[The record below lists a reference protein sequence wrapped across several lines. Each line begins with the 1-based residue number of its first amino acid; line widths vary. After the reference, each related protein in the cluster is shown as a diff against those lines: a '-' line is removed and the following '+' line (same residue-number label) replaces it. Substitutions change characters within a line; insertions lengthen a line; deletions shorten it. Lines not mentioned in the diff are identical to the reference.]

1 MNTAIDSPV
10 TETLLYHEQTKHH
23 FHRYAR
29 SLGFLDWANQP
40 NPFRFYEG
48 VTPVR
53 LPLLQKDP
61 ASEHPALYER
71 SRNAF
76 QDFTQKNIGAFL
88 ELSLGLSAWK
98 SIPGSTWALRM
109 NPSSGNLHPTEAHL
123 ILPAPA
129 CAAAVAA
136 GRLPGVTAGIFHYNS
151 YLHALEPR
159 AELPETLWQQI
170 KVHLHADG
178 FLVALTSIF
187 WREAW
192 KYGERAFRYCQH
204 DVGHALAAL
213 SFSANL
219 LGWKVTWLNV
229 VSDAEIARLLGF
241 DQTQWPEFELEH
253 PELLCFVHRSRAQ
266 GILRDLPPEII
277 SEFSR
282 LEFQGTP
289 NQLSEDHVDWEIIL
303 RVAEATAKS
312 QSWEVALADPGRL
325 RSPVRTRPFYEPTPQ
340 SGIPAPQIIR
350 QRRSAV
356 ALDRITGITKDQF
369 CAMLDKT
376 LPRDSC

>member
-1 MNTAIDSPV
+1 MKTEIDSAV
-10 TETLLYHEQTKHH
+10 AGTLRYHEQTKHH

-48 VTPVR
+48 VTAVR
-53 LPLLQKDP
+53 LPLLQNDPPAWPKHSASDAPTKPLRRAEGP
-61 ASEHPALYER
+61 ASGHLALYER
-71 SRNAF
+71 SRNVF
-76 QDFTQKNIGAFL
+76 QDFTRETIAAFL

-98 SIPGSTWALRM
+98 SIRGSTWALRM

-123 ILPAPA
+123 ILPE
-129 CAAAVAA
+129 
-136 GRLPGVTAGIFHYNS
+136 LPGITAGIFHYNS
-151 YLHALEPR
+151 FLHALESR
-159 AELPETLWQQI
+159 AEVPETLWQQI
-170 KVHLHADG
+170 KEHLHTDG

-219 LGWKVTWLNV
+219 LGWKVTWLNA

-241 DQTQWPEFELEH
+241 DQTQWPEFEAEH
-253 PELLCFVHRSRAQ
+253 PELLCFVHRSGAQ
-266 GILRDLPPEII
+266 RIPRDLPSEIV
-277 SEFSR
+277 SQFSG

-289 NQLSEDHVDWEIIL
+289 NQLSEDHVDWEII
-303 RVAEATAKS
+303 
-312 QSWEVALADPGRL
+312 
-325 RSPVRTRPFYEPTPQ
+325 
-340 SGIPAPQIIR
+340 
-350 QRRSAV
+350 
-356 ALDRITGITKDQF
+356 
-369 CAMLDKT
+369 
-376 LPRDSC
+376 